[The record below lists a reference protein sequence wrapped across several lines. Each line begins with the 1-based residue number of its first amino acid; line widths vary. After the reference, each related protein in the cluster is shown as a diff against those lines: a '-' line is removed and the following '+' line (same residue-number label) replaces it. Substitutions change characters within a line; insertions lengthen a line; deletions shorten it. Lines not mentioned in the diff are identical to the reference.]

1 VAGANDF
8 RQDTWLHTR
17 WPFLHNV
24 VFNAGL
30 GPITLPDTYSDR
42 NLLWPQLSSAAW
54 TPIEAFVLALP
65 MLWAPL
71 VASLPRLLRG
81 SGARVETLLF
91 GLLLGLGSLAA
102 VIQSYRNEILDR
114 YHFPSMIGLC
124 LVLAVALA
132 ELWREGAGRLPARRL
147 GAFGVGL
154 LALAAYDTAALH
166 DHFRWQ
172 DVRWQLV
179 RDAMEQGVSPANIQA
194 GFEVDGELVMDLVLE
209 GKTPDWCHNGRC
221 RCVDALWYC
230 IDDSFR
236 VSVNRYP
243 GYQVVRSV
251 RPDYWLVDGPPL
263 LFSRRTTP

>member
-1 VAGANDF
+1 
-8 RQDTWLHTR
+8 
-17 WPFLHNV
+17 
-24 VFNAGL
+24 L